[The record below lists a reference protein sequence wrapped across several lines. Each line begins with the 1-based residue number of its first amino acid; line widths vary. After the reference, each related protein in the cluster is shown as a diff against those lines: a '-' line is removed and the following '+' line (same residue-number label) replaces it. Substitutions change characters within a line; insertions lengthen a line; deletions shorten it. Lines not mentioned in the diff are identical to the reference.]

1 MVGRPNKQK
10 HRLKNINGI
19 IHTYIYIFIYL
30 FIYVFLCFLL
40 FIFNYIYNY
49 IYFYIYIYLYVGI
62 SPMISNDNL
71 IMISLVE
78 LHGATSSRQVAAVSS
93 MWPLKLEAV

>member
-19 IHTYIYIFIYL
+19 IHTYIYIYL
-30 FIYVFLCFLL
+30 FIYLFLCFLL